1 MIYGPRG
8 TVFCLS
14 CLNLKRV
21 VERVECVEFEECTE
35 CIDGT
40 KCVECVAGRVCG
52 EKMLKYLLQIMLIC
66 VASQRYTVA
75 MDAGFCLTCG

>member
-35 CIDGT
+35 
-40 KCVECVAGRVCG
+40 CVECVAGRVCG